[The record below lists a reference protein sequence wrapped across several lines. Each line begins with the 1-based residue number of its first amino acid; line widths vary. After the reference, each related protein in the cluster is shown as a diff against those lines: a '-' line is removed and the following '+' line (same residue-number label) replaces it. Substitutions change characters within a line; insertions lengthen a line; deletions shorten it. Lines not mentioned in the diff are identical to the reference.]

1 MNFKHILKII
11 FICGLLTLSACATQM
26 QESERSQGQLYDL
39 EKEAAKAYKNKN
51 WKLAEEKYGLL
62 ISESPKIA
70 EVWYMLGNIYARTAR
85 PEKAIVAYK
94 EAVVRRADYKQA
106 WRNLGI
112 ISLRTTAHFYIEM
125 LLYLDHESEV
135 YIRAKKTSEI
145 LLKLIR
151 RNQAAT
157 MKQKVGK
164 ADLK

>member
-1 MNFKHILKII
+1 MNCKYILKIS
-11 FICGLLTLSACATQM
+11 FICASLTLSACATETQKTD
-26 QESERSQGQLYDL
+26 RSQRQLYDL

-62 ISESPKIA
+62 ISESPKVA
-70 EVWYMLGNIYARTAR
+70 EIWFMLGNVYARTSR

-94 EAVVRRADYKQA
+94 EAVVRRADYKKA

-112 ISLRTTAHFYIEM
+112 ISLRTTAHLYIEM
-125 LLYLDHESEV
+125 LLHLDHDSEA

-145 LLKLIR
+145 LLNLIKK
-151 RNQAAT
+151 NQAKT
-157 MKQKVGK
+157 MKQKAGK